1 MDLSG
6 KKIGFLGDSITE
18 GVGASS
24 PQTCFVSVFAGA
36 HPECRVFNYGIGGTR
51 IAYVQNTPSPQYN
64 DRNPFGSRLKIMEEG
79 LDVVFVFGGT
89 NDYGHGNA
97 PFGSG
102 EDETKDTFCGSL
114 CCLGRELI
122 EKYPD
127 ARIVFVTPM
136 RRQGENEPRQRPDG
150 MFTLYDHVKAI
161 RAAAERFSF
170 PVLDLWATLG
180 IVPDI
185 AAQRERFAPDGLHPN
200 DAGHRRIAA
209 AVDAFLRRMF

>member
-1 MDLSG
+1 MDLRG
-6 KKIGFLGDSITE
+6 KKVGFLGDSITE

-24 PQTCFVSVFAGA
+24 PQTCFVSVFAKA

-51 IAYVQNTPSPQYN
+51 IAYVQKTPVEERF
-64 DRNPFGSRLKIMEEG
+64 DKNPFQSRLENMEED
-79 LDVVFVFGGT
+79 LDIIFVFGGT
-89 NDYGHGNA
+89 NDYGHGDA
-97 PFGSG
+97 PFGDLKDG
-102 EDETKDTFCGSL
+102 TRDTFCGSL
-114 CCLGRELI
+114 NCLCRALI
-122 EKYPD
+122 EKYPC
-127 ARIVFVTPM
+127 AKIIFMTPM
-136 RRQGENEPRQRPDG
+136 HRRDEGVAHKKPDG
-150 MFTLYDHVKAI
+150 EYTLHDYVLTI
-161 RAAAERFSF
+161 RAAAEWFSF